1 VMDFN
6 MLLNPGSTTSM
17 YGQLQTGTVDRETGK
32 ISGFSFAHHD
42 KDTPRIPTSFEAPEY
57 DE

>member
-1 VMDFN
+1 
-6 MLLNPGSTTSM
+6 M

-57 DE
+57 DD